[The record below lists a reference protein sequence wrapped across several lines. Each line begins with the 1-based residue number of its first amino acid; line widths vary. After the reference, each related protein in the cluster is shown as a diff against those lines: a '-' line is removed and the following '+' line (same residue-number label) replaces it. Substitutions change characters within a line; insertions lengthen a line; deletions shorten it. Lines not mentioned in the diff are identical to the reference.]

1 VVVLLQTGLLL
12 VRLMDHRRQVVVDS
26 PAMAAVAPG
35 LQEATLAAFEALR
48 CELGAMDAGPA
59 PSPSPPLATL
69 DGNLPALFGTPPA
82 LSKAPNGGLQLSFR
96 KTVSTPPGTSGKE
109 DAAALGAALRTLS
122 AYPPGMASTGQP
134 PLTASSAA
142 ATPSFATLPAGDEG
156 LVLRT
161 HSPSSAPASPPDMPS
176 EASSPQLNEKL
187 SQDAAMLDAEVL
199 RLQQGMVEKSRR
211 EAEARLLRQ
220 QTESAA
226 RLAEIQQENQQ
237 RESVLR
243 KRAQEQVEHAQ
254 RIVRMEMQQEIE
266 QARNDAALRQ
276 RQAEQQSSEH
286 VAAYQQ
292 QAFEM
297 VRKATQSAKAQAE
310 ELVAVARRQA
320 EDRISDAQRQCDA
333 QIQAAEAVTQ
343 QTGAT
348 LNSVEASAE
357 RLRERVVAKHWA
369 VRQRL
374 NLSRALRGW
383 HTFAQTNRRD
393 QSDGAK
399 ALHVRALQA
408 RVNELE
414 AALVQ
419 QHRASSVE
427 HVRRQRERV
436 VASLR
441 QRRARGQQRA
451 CFDTLV
457 RFTNSQRALGVA
469 SYRAVVWR
477 QQKTTR
483 WVLQTWRRET
493 EAVMKQ
499 VAAYLAIASAIVP
512 NAFGTWKAVFRR
524 QQMMHRVASK
534 FHQRRKAAVVW
545 HWRQNVYTASLIRAE
560 VSKKHAEMESARSS
574 AVASLALSQSTE
586 RAASEACA
594 EAEQRAWAEAAARSA
609 AEAQVTQLSATLMQH
624 EHQLESAREEARSA
638 ISDALAAAE
647 NLDEARDAQA
657 RADVARREESEALQ
671 AALAAAAQTEGR
683 AVDEAHAAGQALHR
697 ARAEEARLSDTNAT
711 QARRVEELRRELAEA
726 KDRLR
731 SQSTDIARLVSGS
744 SESRAE
750 HEATIQSLRSAV
762 AALRDSLE
770 AEKRRNEQSE
780 EQLAAVSKECESL
793 RTVAQTL
800 RLEATAA
807 QTALAEEVA
816 KATALRESWQAHNE
830 SHAAAMASL
839 ECSVM
844 EQMQCEHDDVEAIM
858 TGRAERAAAA
868 VAGAKLRQS
877 VGRCFS
883 AWARLVWME
892 MAIATAASGARVQAA
907 C

>member
-1 VVVLLQTGLLL
+1 MW
-12 VRLMDHRRQVVVDS
+12 LMDRGQMLAES

-48 CELGAMDAGPA
+48 CELGALDASPA

-69 DGNLPALFGTPPA
+69 DGNLPALLGTPPG
-82 LSKAPNGGLQLSFR
+82 LSKVPSGGLQLSFR
-96 KTVSTPPGTSGKE
+96 KTVSTPPDASGK
-109 DAAALGAALRTLS
+109 DAAAALGAALRTLS
-122 AYPPGMASTGQP
+122 AYPPGMASTSQP
-134 PLTASSAA
+134 PTGSTTSP
-142 ATPSFATLPAGDEG
+142 PSFATLPAGDEG
-156 LVLRT
+156 LFLRT
-161 HSPSSAPASPPDMPS
+161 RSPSSAPASPPDMPS
-176 EASSPQLNEKL
+176 EASSPLLNEKL
-187 SQDAAMLDAEVL
+187 SQDAAMLDAQVL
-199 RLQQGMVEKSRR
+199 RLQHGMVEKARR
-211 EAEARLLRQ
+211 EADTRLLRQ
-220 QTESAA
+220 QTEAAA
-226 RLAEIQQENQQ
+226 RLAEAQRESQQ
-237 RESVLR
+237 RESDLR

-254 RIVRMEMQQEIE
+254 RIVRMEMQREIE
-266 QARNDAALRQ
+266 RAQNDAALRQ

-310 ELVAVARRQA
+310 ELVAIARRDA
-320 EDRISDAQRQCDA
+320 EERISNAQRQCVA

-343 QTGAT
+343 QTDAM

-357 RLRERVVAKHWA
+357 RLRERLVAKHWA
-369 VRQRL
+369 VRQQL
-374 NLSRALRGW
+374 SLSRALRGW
-383 HTFAQTNRRD
+383 QTVAQTNRRD

-399 ALHVRALQA
+399 ALHIRALQA

-414 AALVQ
+414 AALAQ

-427 HVRRQRERV
+427 HVRQQRERV
-436 VASLR
+436 VANLR
-441 QRRARGQQRA
+441 QRRVRRQQRA

-457 RFTNSQRALGVA
+457 RFTRSQRALGVA

-477 QQKTTR
+477 QQKITR
-483 WVLQTWRRET
+483 WVLRTWRHET
-493 EAVMKQ
+493 EAMMKQ
-499 VAAYLAIASAIVP
+499 VTAYLAIVSAIVP
-512 NAFGTWKAVFRR
+512 DAFGKWKGVVRR
-524 QQMMHRVASK
+524 QQVMHRIAAK
-534 FHQRRKAAVVW
+534 LHQRRKAAALR
-545 HWRQNVYTASLIRAE
+545 HWRQKVYTASMIRAE
-560 VSKKHAEMESARSS
+560 VSKRHAEMESSRSS
-574 AVASLALSQSTE
+574 AVTSLALSQSTE

-609 AEAQVTQLSATLMQH
+609 AEAQVAQLSATLVQH
-624 EHQLESAREEARSA
+624 EHQLESAREEAKSA
-638 ISDALAAAE
+638 VADALAAAE
-647 NLDEARDAQA
+647 NLNEARAAQA
-657 RADVARREESEALQ
+657 RADVARREESAALQ
-671 AALAAAAQTEGR
+671 AALAEAAQKEGR
-683 AVDEAHAAGQALHR
+683 AVEEAHAAGQALDR

-711 QARRVEELRRELAEA
+711 QARRVEELRQELAEA

-731 SQSTDIARLVSGS
+731 SQSTDIARLVSGN
-744 SESRAE
+744 SESRADQ
-750 HEATIQSLRSAV
+750 EATIQSLRSAV

-780 EQLAAVSKECESL
+780 EQLAAISQECESL
-793 RTVAQTL
+793 RTVVQTL
-800 RLEATAA
+800 RREANAA

-858 TGRAERAAAA
+858 AGRAERAAAA

-877 VGRCFS
+877 AGRCFS

-892 MAIATAASGARVQAA
+892 MAIATASSGAQVQAA